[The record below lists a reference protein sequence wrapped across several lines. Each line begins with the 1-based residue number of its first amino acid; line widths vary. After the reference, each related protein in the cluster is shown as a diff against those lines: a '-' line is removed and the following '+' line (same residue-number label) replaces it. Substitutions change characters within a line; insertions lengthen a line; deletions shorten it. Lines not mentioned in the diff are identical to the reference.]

1 MAGSGRAIEGRATTR
16 LAIAGGVLLGA
27 VNAFPA
33 AEFTA
38 RADASHAHFQ
48 AALNAAELESY
59 EAASAATDDLFPE
72 PDPSGLYIL
81 DLSVAPKARGL
92 GLGAAMMALAEAE
105 ARRLKLDHISL
116 DVAEDLDA
124 VGFYKARGF
133 DIAHRS
139 APSGAARALG
149 IGAHLHMVK
158 DLRKPTPRGAP

>member
-1 MAGSGRAIEGRATTR
+1 MTAQFGTPATFARVLAQEWPDPGGPSKAGPRPGWPSPA
-16 LAIAGGVLLGA
+16 GVLLGA

-81 DLSVAPKARGL
+81 DLSVAPKARRAGP
-92 GLGAAMMALAEAE
+92 GRGDDGAGRGRGPATEAGP
-105 ARRLKLDHISL
+105 HQ
-116 DVAEDLDA
+116 
-124 VGFYKARGF
+124 
-133 DIAHRS
+133 
-139 APSGAARALG
+139 P
-149 IGAHLHMVK
+149 
-158 DLRKPTPRGAP
+158 